1 LKNNKKIVHE
11 GVEKWIEI
19 LSCLHPHIVIN
30 EKKCNYG
37 QNMSERHKFEGSYVV
52 MQANN
57 N

>member
-1 LKNNKKIVHE
+1 MHE

-19 LSCLHPHIVIN
+19 LSSSLTLLPHVIN

-37 QNMSERHKFEGSYVV
+37 QNMSERHKFEGSFVV
-52 MQANN
+52 MRANN